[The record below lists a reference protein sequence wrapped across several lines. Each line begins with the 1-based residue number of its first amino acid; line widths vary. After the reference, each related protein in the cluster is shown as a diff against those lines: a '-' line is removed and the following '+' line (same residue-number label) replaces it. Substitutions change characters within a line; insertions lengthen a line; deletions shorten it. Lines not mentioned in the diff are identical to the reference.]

1 MSSLKRFL
9 LGGISLSIV
18 NISGKIVNI
27 LILPII
33 TLYLSPS
40 DFGLIAVYM
49 LIISVLGMLYNPG
62 IISVTLRLY
71 YDNND
76 ESDEN
81 RTLVGSSVVFLILFP
96 LLIFFISLIF
106 QETLFKIS

>member
-1 MSSLKRFL
+1 MSNSLKQFF
-9 LGGISLSIV
+9 LGGLSLSVV
-18 NISGKIVNI
+18 NISGKIVNL

-33 TLYLSPS
+33 TLYLIPS
-40 DFGLIAVYM
+40 DFGMIAVYM

-76 ESDEN
+76 DSE
-81 RTLVGSSVVFLILFP
+81 
-96 LLIFFISLIF
+96 
-106 QETLFKIS
+106 